1 MMPARRGWVGWTVM
15 WRAVRMA
22 GGVLALSG
30 TSALAHPHVFMDSAL
45 RLIRDDAGRVTT
57 LEVVWTYDAFYSLSL
72 IADMGLDADGDGEMS
87 DEDMAALQEVDRHW
101 QPGFAGDTYV
111 SAAGQEVGLSPPR
124 DHMVTYVDGRIVSR
138 FLRDLA
144 MPVGGDFTVRNFDPG
159 YYIEYTIRGFDAAGC
174 ASTLD
179 APDLSAADRA
189 LQAELAKLPAD
200 QDAEAEFPAVGALFA
215 QVVRVT
221 CDPV

>member
-1 MMPARRGWVGWTVM
+1 M
-15 WRAVRMA
+15 WRAMVLA
-22 GGVLALSG
+22 GGVMAL
-30 TSALAHPHVFMDSAL
+30 TSTAARAHPHVFMDSDL
-45 RLIRDDAGRVTT
+45 RLMRDAAGAVTA

-87 DEDMAALQEVDRHW
+87 DADMAALQEVDRHW

-111 SAAGQEVGLSPPR
+111 TAAGQEVALSPPR
-124 DHMVTYVDGRIVSR
+124 DHVVTYVDGRIVSR

-144 MPVGGDFTVRNFDPG
+144 TPVTGGLEVRNYDPG

-174 ASTLD
+174 TSVVE
-179 APDLSAADRA
+179 APDLSAADQA
-189 LQAELAKLPAD
+189 LQAELAKLPPD

-215 QVVRVT
+215 QVVRVS